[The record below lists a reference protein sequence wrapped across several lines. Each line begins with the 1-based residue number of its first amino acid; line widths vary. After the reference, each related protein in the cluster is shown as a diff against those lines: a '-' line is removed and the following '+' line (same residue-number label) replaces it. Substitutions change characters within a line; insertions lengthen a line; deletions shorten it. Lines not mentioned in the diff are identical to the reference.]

1 MKIHGNTVST
11 TMLFPDWD
19 EVNEKMSSYIKN
31 KPRIKAGADDKAV
44 VMNKDTEAYGGGS
57 FASGGGCVAGVS
69 LAKYKEMFSEALAGK
84 SEEEISQLYEE
95 ARERSTLLDGETF
108 NTIGFKYWFAHAE
121 GDVSKAAGRASHSE
135 GFANHADNDFAH
147 AEGARNKSRGVAS
160 HTEGS
165 NNEANALNAHAEGE
179 VNVVNGANSHGE
191 GYGNTVAAPNAHAE
205 GRGNTISEKAEGAHA
220 EGGWNTASASFSH
233 IEGQRNTATAAYT
246 HIEGLEN
253 VASHS
258 RAHVEG
264 QNNKSSS
271 ANQHVLGKYNADN
284 PNSVVIVGSGSLN
297 ERKNAYEL
305 DWNGC
310 ARYAGTVTVAPPT
323 LATHATTKAYVDGAV
338 SGFADRLDA
347 LEAIAHPSPFVA
359 DDSVTYAKT
368 VPYNALPYAMVLEI
382 GGMSYVT
389 KNLYNE
395 DALKAESGN
404 TYASESG
411 NTTIY
416 VGDGYVDVSPE
427 SYWDRSAYYTTTAK
441 FKDIFPDAV
450 IGKRYTLSYDM
461 SYSEGALGGYGGH
474 IHPSGTFVL
483 TESIYNSGLTIGIA
497 NCYEQADTY
506 GTLCTYTNIALVEEG
521 KKVGDRYDAKVTSVV
536 SRDASG
542 LEIDRIDIPEAV
554 RGVATWAY
562 GYGIDETKYNRLEW
576 TADGIV
582 FVKAV
587 NEDLTS
593 AAGDSG
599 IRFTMAGWGI
609 DFKHNGIIKVVPHGK
624 VYFVN
629 EKYEAVPSK
638 IVYQTYETEA

>member
-310 ARYAGTVTVAPPT
+310 ARYAGTVAVATPT
-323 LATHATTKAYVDGAV
+323 LATHATTKGYVDGAV
-338 SGFADRLDA
+338 STLSDRVSR
-347 LEAIAHPSPFVA
+347 LEDRGNPFISDESMA
-359 DDSVTYAKT
+359 YAKD
-368 VPYNALPYAMVLEI
+368 VPYNALPYAKVLEI
-382 GGMSYVT
+382 GGMSYIT
-389 KNLYNE
+389 KNLYNA

-416 VGDGYVDVSPE
+416 AGDGYVDVSPE

-441 FKDIFPDAV
+441 FKDIFPDTV
-450 IGKRYTLSYDM
+450 IGKRYTLSYDT
-461 SYSEGALGGYGGH
+461 SFYEGEFGGSAGSIY
-474 IHPSGTFVL
+474 PDGTFTL

-497 NCYEQADTY
+497 NCYEQVDTY

-521 KKVGDRYDAKVTSVV
+521 KQLGDRYDAKVTAVV
-536 SRDASG
+536 SYAKNGS
-542 LEIDRIDIPEAV
+542 EIDRIDIPETL
-554 RGVATWAY
+554 RGLNWY
-562 GYGIDETKYNRLEW
+562 GLGKDGTAYNRLAW
-576 TADGIV
+576 TEDGIKGLLSV
-582 FVKAV
+582 RD
-587 NEDLTS
+587 DLTLVGQGS
-593 AAGDSG
+593 YANIPTTTFYHSG
-599 IRFTMAGWGI
+599 FL
-609 DFKHNGIIKVVPHGK
+609 KVEPHGK
-624 VYFVN
+624 VVFLN
-629 EKYEAVPSK
+629 EQGEAVPSK
-638 IVYQTYETEA
+638 ILYQIYETEA